1 MEYSD
6 FSIMDSDLV
15 SASISN
21 VLLRYVEEALDAFN
35 ANESYLIEHDVSERC
50 ICAKFAAYLE
60 KTLLSTQY
68 KNYDVDVEYNRGRGG
83 NDSATKT
90 MGGKKIVTDLIVHK
104 RGKNEEGEYDNL
116 ICVEMKKEYK
126 HLDMEN
132 DKKRL
137 EVLTDKNCGF
147 YYKLGLMVVA
157 RRDRKRNIYGL
168 YIDSIYVNGRKRL
181 NHLYV

>member
-1 MEYSD
+1 MED
-6 FSIMDSDLV
+6 HNLDLLRMYTP
-15 SASISN
+15 N
-21 VLLRYVEEALDAFN
+21 VLLHCVEEALDKFN
-35 ANESYLIEHDVSERC
+35 ENESYLIEHDVSERC
-50 ICAKFAAYLE
+50 ICAKFATYLE
-60 KTLLSTQY
+60 KTLLNTQY
-68 KNYDVDVEYNRGRGG
+68 KDYDVDVEYNRGRGG
-83 NDSATKT
+83 NDSAAKM

-137 EVLTDKNCGF
+137 EVLTDKDCGF

-157 RRDRKRNIYGL
+157 RRDRKRNICGL
-168 YIDSIYVNGRKRL
+168 YIDSIYFNGHSI
-181 NHLYV
+181 N